1 MNLSKWDLEIQA
13 IKTMS
18 ELFVFTPVAEPILIN
33 NSASKQLLKVISQNT
48 ETEKLLRIGVKGGG
62 CSGMSYILEMDSKTE
77 YDDVYTV
84 NDVEFILDR
93 RHLLYLEGTELQFS
107 DGLDNRG
114 FEFVN
119 PNASSTC
126 GCGTSFSA

>member
-1 MNLSKWDLEIQA
+1 
-13 IKTMS
+13 MS
-18 ELFVFTPVAEPILIN
+18 DLFVFTPVAEPILIN
-33 NSASKQLLKVISQNT
+33 DSASKQLKKVISQNA
-48 ETEKLLRIGVKGGG
+48 ETDKFLRIGVKGGG
-62 CSGMSYILEMDSKTE
+62 CSGMSYILEMDTKTE

-84 NDVEFILDR
+84 NEVEFILDR

-114 FEFVN
+114 FQFVN

>member
-1 MNLSKWDLEIQA
+1 
-13 IKTMS
+13 MS
-18 ELFVFTPVAEPILIN
+18 DLFVFSPVAEPVLI
-33 NSASKQLLKVISQNT
+33 SDTAAKQLKKVIQTNT
-48 ETEKLLRIGVKGGG
+48 EPEKKLRIGVKGGG
-62 CSGMSYILEMDSKTE
+62 CSGLSYILELDVQGD
-77 YDDVYTV
+77 YDDTYTV
-84 NDVEFILDR
+84 NGVEFILDR
-93 RHLLYLEGTELQFS
+93 RHLMYLEGTELQFS

>member
-1 MNLSKWDLEIQA
+1 
-13 IKTMS
+13 MS
-18 ELFVFTPVAEPILIN
+18 TENLFVFTPVSEPIKLN
-33 NSASKQLLKVISQNT
+33 DPAAKQLAKVIANNT
-48 ETEKLLRIGVKGGG
+48 DVEKKLRIGVKGGG
-62 CSGMSYILEMDSKTE
+62 CSGLSYILELDKPTE
-77 YDDVYTV
+77 YDDEYTIHGV
-84 NDVEFILDR
+84 LVIIDR
-93 RHLLYLEGTELQFS
+93 RQLLYLEGMELLFS